1 LTLTSRVLGTKGSL
15 QRRYAYAVA
24 GFAVLILAI
33 ILAFGN
39 LIASS
44 LSRRYMEDMLVSGR
58 MEAERLADE
67 LSGEGVTDL
76 HGVSRRREQVY
87 RTLEGVAQRQVI
99 ESIEVFDADGKVVF
113 TSEFMSTERV
123 PDGSVPEFEIG
134 PNLGDS
140 GWQETENSFQIAVP
154 VGEVGEIVLNLSK
167 TELGQRVA
175 RLRRELLV
183 QTAGVAGLTLVTL
196 VCAFVMVWMLIQRTR
211 RLESRHQEAKEL
223 ALLGT
228 LAANLAHEIRNPL
241 NSINLNLELL
251 EEDLEDA
258 GVGEARHSLVGT
270 RTEVSRLGKL
280 VNDFLTYARPTDP
293 VVDQVALDELVRE
306 CREFLAAEAAA
317 AGVHLK
323 VVSDSERVVCA
334 GDPAQLKQ
342 VVLNLTLNAIQA
354 VADHPPDRR
363 VVALETRIT
372 GGDGVLTVRD
382 RGDGI
387 PVEHLTRVTEAF
399 FTMKRGGTGLG
410 LAIAKRFIAAQGG
423 RLELENLETGG
434 FESRIVLPRLEEGGK
449 MAS

>member
-1 LTLTSRVLGTKGSL
+1 
-15 QRRYAYAVA
+15 
-24 GFAVLILAI
+24 
-33 ILAFGN
+33 
-39 LIASS
+39 
-44 LSRRYMEDMLVSGR
+44 
-58 MEAERLADE
+58 
-67 LSGEGVTDL
+67 
-76 HGVSRRREQVY
+76 
-87 RTLEGVAQRQVI
+87 
-99 ESIEVFDADGKVVF
+99 
-113 TSEFMSTERV
+113 
-123 PDGSVPEFEIG
+123 
-134 PNLGDS
+134 
-140 GWQETENSFQIAVP
+140 
-154 VGEVGEIVLNLSK
+154 
-167 TELGQRVA
+167 
-175 RLRRELLV
+175 
-183 QTAGVAGLTLVTL
+183 
-196 VCAFVMVWMLIQRTR
+196 VWMLIQRTR